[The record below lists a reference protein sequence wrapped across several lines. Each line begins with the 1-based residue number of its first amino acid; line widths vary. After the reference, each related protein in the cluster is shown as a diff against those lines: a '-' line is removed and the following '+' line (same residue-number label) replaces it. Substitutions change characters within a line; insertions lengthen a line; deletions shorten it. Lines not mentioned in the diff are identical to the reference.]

1 MSGRRIAKQRRR
13 ADVGIIGGGL
23 AGLSLAYHLS
33 QFHNLKILVVDDGMP
48 KPDHIWGFWDNGSP
62 HLELARE
69 HALSQWWH
77 WQIAEPGN
85 AHVMRGQDY
94 HYYAVSSATYMK
106 VLADKCA
113 RANVRFINGTVMKTS
128 IHENYTRMLMRDE
141 QTVTAHHVFDTVN
154 YITPYDCMKQ
164 HFLGQHIKVSKNTF
178 NPGQVILMD
187 FRVSQED
194 GIHFMYV
201 LPFTEK
207 KAFIE
212 STVFS
217 QKPNEPEW
225 YREQIAEYIN
235 RSLHVKGEQ
244 VTILKEEEG
253 VLPMSQV
260 KPKHNDGCI
269 PFGLPA
275 NAMRASS
282 SYAFAQISR
291 QAYDYA
297 KREKLIWGLPEAGAD
312 FFERWMDDVMLDVL
326 NKKPELASH
335 LFTRMA
341 SKVQADYFARFMN
354 GRSGFVPKLMTINAM
369 PSRPFL
375 KSIVRF

>member
-33 QFHNLKILVVDDGMP
+33 QFHDLKILVVDDGMP

-62 HLELARE
+62 HLSLARE

-77 WQIAEPGN
+77 WQIAEPSN
-85 AHVMRGQDY
+85 AKVMCGQDY
-94 HYYAVSSATYMK
+94 HYYAVSSGTYMK
-106 VLADKCA
+106 ALAEKCT
-113 RANVRFINGTVMKTS
+113 RANVRFVNGAVMKTS
-128 IHENYTRMLMRDE
+128 INEDYTRMLMKDE
-141 QTVTAHHVFDTVN
+141 QTITAHHVFDTVN
-154 YITPYDCMKQ
+154 YIAPYDCMKQ

-178 NPGQVILMD
+178 NPGQLMLMD
-187 FRVSQED
+187 FRVSQQD

-217 QKPNEPEW
+217 RRPHDPEW
-225 YREQIAEYIN
+225 YREQIAHYIM
-235 RSLHVKGEQ
+235 RSLHLKGEQ
-244 VTILKEEEG
+244 VTVLKEEEG
-253 VLPMSQV
+253 VLPMSTV
-260 KPKHNDGCI
+260 KPKQNEGCI
-269 PFGLPA
+269 PFGLAA

-297 KREKLIWGLPEAGAD
+297 KRKTLIWDLPEAGAD
-312 FFERWMDDVMLDVL
+312 FFERWMDDIMLDVL
-326 NKKPELASH
+326 SKKPELAPK

-341 SKVQADYFARFMN
+341 TKVKADDFARFMN
-354 GRSGFVPKLMTINAM
+354 GRSGFMPKLKTINAM
-369 PSRPFL
+369 PSGPFL

>member
-1 MSGRRIAKQRRR
+1 M
-13 ADVGIIGGGL
+13 
-23 AGLSLAYHLS
+23 
-33 QFHNLKILVVDDGMP
+33 
-48 KPDHIWGFWDNGSP
+48 
-62 HLELARE
+62 
-69 HALSQWWH
+69 
-77 WQIAEPGN
+77 
-85 AHVMRGQDY
+85 
-94 HYYAVSSATYMK
+94 
-106 VLADKCA
+106 
-113 RANVRFINGTVMKTS
+113 
-128 IHENYTRMLMRDE
+128 
-141 QTVTAHHVFDTVN
+141 
-154 YITPYDCMKQ
+154 
-164 HFLGQHIKVSKNTF
+164 
-178 NPGQVILMD
+178 
-187 FRVSQED
+187 SQED

-201 LPFTEK
+201 LTEK

-217 QKPNEPEW
+217 QRQKPEW

-235 RSLHVKGEQ
+235 RSFHIKGEQ

-269 PFGLPA
+269 PFGTPA

-297 KREKLIWGLPEAGAD
+297 KRETLIWGLPEAGAD

-341 SKVQADYFARFMN
+341 SKVQADY
-354 GRSGFVPKLMTINAM
+354 LQD
-369 PSRPFL
+369 L
-375 KSIVRF
+375 